1 MAKTGETQDRCTQYA
16 LDVVSGKI
24 TAGEYVRL
32 ACQRHLDDIEKS
44 KAAPY
49 KYYFDVEKSEEIIN
63 FAEELTIAEG
73 EENEHVT
80 AYPLCDV
87 TENLSAIVKKQ
98 QTIIEQS
105 KIEET
110 VKAELRQEVEETD
123 REMDVLEYHM
133 RRYCDTDDI
142 EATEFG
148 KENAVDD

>member
-1 MAKTGETQDRCTQYA
+1 MAKAGETKDRCTQYA

-73 EENEHVT
+73 EENEHGRQ
-80 AYPLCDV
+80 APPARRRHRQLR
-87 TENLSAIVKKQ
+87 IVRHRQ
-98 QTIIEQS
+98 
-105 KIEET
+105 KIR
-110 VKAELRQEVEETD
+110 A
-123 REMDVLEYHM
+123 
-133 RRYCDTDDI
+133 
-142 EATEFG
+142 
-148 KENAVDD
+148 

>member
-1 MAKTGETQDRCTQYA
+1 MSP
-16 LDVVSGKI
+16 L
-24 TAGEYVRL
+24 
-32 ACQRHLDDIEKS
+32 
-44 KAAPY
+44 
-49 KYYFDVEKSEEIIN
+49 EIISR
-63 FAEELTIAEG
+63 
-73 EENEHVT
+73 
-80 AYPLCDV
+80 LCDV

-148 KENAVDD
+148 KENAVDSCPFPALLLSVGMLFSVQSLVITFE

>member
-1 MAKTGETQDRCTQYA
+1 MSP
-16 LDVVSGKI
+16 L
-24 TAGEYVRL
+24 
-32 ACQRHLDDIEKS
+32 
-44 KAAPY
+44 
-49 KYYFDVEKSEEIIN
+49 EIISR
-63 FAEELTIAEG
+63 
-73 EENEHVT
+73 
-80 AYPLCDV
+80 LCDV

-110 VKAELRQEVEETD
+110 VKAEIRQEVEETD

-133 RRYCDTDDI
+133 RRYCDI